1 MPGLHDKSPA
11 TTLSRRRFL
20 GAASSSALA
29 AAAFAGR
36 MANAQKTGPPPGGP
50 ASDPGPVNQPL
61 LVENP
66 GSNAPPPTDHGDT
79 GPVWYSFNLAH
90 KRVEAGGWTRQV
102 TARELPSS
110 RDIAGVNM
118 RLNAGSFRELHWHTA
133 DEWAL
138 MLSGS
143 ARVSVFTPDG
153 KAFIDDV
160 CSGDLW
166 FFPAGYPHSIQGLA
180 PDGCEF
186 LLVFDDG
193 LFSEENTFLLSE
205 WMAHTPPQVLERNLR
220 LDSSAVA
227 RLPHNELFI
236 FPAPLPGTLSTDR
249 AMAGDPGL
257 RSADSFTFR
266 MAEMR
271 PSIANSGGR
280 VNIVDSRNFPASTT
294 IAAAQ
299 VTLKPGG
306 LRELHWHP
314 NSSEW
319 QFYVQGKGRM
329 TVFEPP
335 GRARTMD
342 FNANDVGFVPAM
354 AGHYIENTGDNDLIF
369 LEILRADRFVDFS
382 LNNWLRHLPREMV
395 QTHLNLD
402 SSGIQ
407 EIPTEKLVVIAG
419 GETRNPKP

>member
-1 MPGLHDKSPA
+1 MSGTHDKPPA

-36 MANAQKTGPPPGGP
+36 MADAQKTGPPSGWP

-133 DEWAL
+133 GEWAL

-153 KAFIDDV
+153 RAFIDDV
-160 CSGDLW
+160 CTGDLW
-166 FFPAGYPHSIQGLA
+166 FFPGRISAFYPELA

-186 LLVFDDG
+186 LLVFDEG

-205 WMAHTPPQVLERNLR
+205 WMAHTPPQLLERNLR
-220 LDSSAVA
+220 LDSGAVA
-227 RLPHNELFI
+227 RLPHHELFI
-236 FPAPLPGTLSTDR
+236 FSAPLPGALSADR
-249 AMAGDPGL
+249 AVAGGPGP
-257 RSADSFTFR
+257 RNAHSFTFR
-266 MAEMR
+266 MSEMD
-271 PSIANSGGR
+271 STVANSGGSVR
-280 VNIVDSRNFPASTT
+280 IVDSRNFPASAT

-299 VTLKPGG
+299 VTPKPGG

-319 QFYVQGKGRM
+319 QFYVQDKGRM

-354 AGHYIENTGDNDLIF
+354 AGHYIENTGDKDLIF

-382 LNNWLRHLPREMV
+382 LNNWLRHLPQEMV
-395 QTHLNLD
+395 QAHLNLD
-402 SSGIQ
+402 SSSIQ
-407 EIPTEKLVVIAG
+407 EIPSEKLVVIAG
-419 GETRNPKP
+419 EMRNAKP